1 MEDDGMITLRCTRK
15 LLKLL
20 GGFTTEEHLAPT
32 SSLGDWYANII
43 PTAAGELIV
52 FVNEQTLLSV
62 ALPIEMID
70 ALVPAFSARVYN
82 LLRLLKIPENIALC
96 EQAELSSVE
105 FAKTASRSVL
115 GSLNEISYHYQLIAE
130 HQAGDKALRLSE
142 VELQLSQTLHKPLDY
157 VYPVQVARRLLVKH
171 YGTLGANV

>member
-1 MEDDGMITLRCTRK
+1 MITLRCTRK

-43 PTAAGELIV
+43 PTVAGELIV

-70 ALVPAFSARVYN
+70 ALDSLTQTA
-82 LLRLLKIPENIALC
+82 LLAVVFTLKA
-96 EQAELSSVE
+96 
-105 FAKTASRSVL
+105 
-115 GSLNEISYHYQLIAE
+115 
-130 HQAGDKALRLSE
+130 
-142 VELQLSQTLHKPLDY
+142 
-157 VYPVQVARRLLVKH
+157 
-171 YGTLGANV
+171 

>member
-1 MEDDGMITLRCTRK
+1 MVTVKCTRK

-20 GGFTTEEHLAPT
+20 GGVTTEEPT
-32 SSLGDWYANII
+32 SSTSALGDWYANAI

-52 FVNEQTLLSV
+52 FANERTLLSV

-70 ALVPAFSARVYN
+70 TLVSAFAARVYN
-82 LLRLLKIPENIALC
+82 LLVQINVAEKTALREN
-96 EQAELSSVE
+96 AELRQVE
-105 FAKTASRSVL
+105 FAKTTSRSIL

-130 HQAGDKALRLSE
+130 RNTASGPLRLSE

-157 VYPVQVARRLLVKH
+157 VYPAEVARRLLARH
-171 YGTLGANV
+171 YGTAE